1 MEAFTKPFWRWQTIG
16 NAKVILVFGK
26 TGQIATELSTFEN
39 LKTLGRERANLSKPL
54 ECRKAI
60 LFTKP
65 KAVINAAA
73 YTAVDNAESDEYLA
87 RQINC
92 EAVAIMAKTCAE
104 LNIPLV
110 HISTD
115 YVFDGG
121 GTTPWLTSDI
131 PNPINAYGRSK
142 LQGEQAIEASGC
154 IYVILRTSWVVSA
167 HGNNFVKTMLRLSER
182 KHSLNVVDDQV
193 GGPTFAGDIAHT
205 CVLIA
210 EQLIKDPRKKGIYH
224 YTGKPDVSWFQFAK
238 EIFEKV
244 GARTVVNPIPTSYY
258 PTPAPRPLNSRLN
271 CSTTKETFG
280 ILRPFWYDALE
291 NILKKLYKKH
301 DET

>member
-1 MEAFTKPFWRWQTIG
+1 
-16 NAKVILVFGK
+16 
-26 TGQIATELSTFEN
+26 
-39 LKTLGRERANLSKPL
+39 
-54 ECRKAI
+54 
-60 LFTKP
+60 
-65 KAVINAAA
+65 VINAAA

-87 RQINC
+87 RKING

-142 LQGEQAIEASGC
+142 LHGERAIEGSGC
-154 IYVILRTSWVVSA
+154 TYVILRTSWVVSA

-182 KHSLNVVDDQV
+182 KHSLNVVDDQI
-193 GGPTFAGDIAHT
+193 GGPTFAVDIART

-210 EQLIKDPRKKGIYH
+210 EQLIKEPSKKGIYH
-224 YTGKPDVSWFQFAK
+224 YTGQPDVSWFQFAK
-238 EIFEKV
+238 QIFEKA
-244 GARTVVNPIPTSYY
+244 GARTVTTPILTSDY

-271 CSTTKETFG
+271 CSTMKEVFG
-280 ILRPFWYDALE
+280 ISRPFWYDALE
-291 NILKKLYKKH
+291 NILKELDQKH
-301 DET
+301 DKT

>member
-1 MEAFTKPFWRWQTIG
+1 M
-16 NAKVILVFGK
+16 ILVFGK
-26 TGQIATELSTFEN
+26 TGQIAAELSTFES
-39 LKTLGRERANLSKPL
+39 LKTLGREKANLYKPL
-54 ECRKAI
+54 ECREAI
-60 LFTKP
+60 LFYKP
-65 KAVINAAA
+65 KAVINVAA

-87 RQINC
+87 RQING
-92 EAVAIMAKTCAE
+92 EAVAMMAATCAE

-115 YVFDGG
+115 YVFDGS

-142 LQGEQAIEASGC
+142 LQGERAIEASGC

-182 KHSLNVVDDQV
+182 KNSLNVVDDQI

-210 EQLIKDPRKKGIYH
+210 EQLIKEPSKKGIYH
-224 YTGKPDVSWFQFAK
+224 YTGQPDVSWFQFAK

-244 GARTVVNPIPTSYY
+244 GARTVATPILTSDY
-258 PTPAPRPLNSRLN
+258 PRPALRPLNSRLN
-271 CSTTKETFG
+271 CSTTKEVFG
-280 ILRPFWYDALE
+280 ISRPFWYDALE
-291 NILKKLYKKH
+291 NILKELDQKH
-301 DET
+301 DKT

>member
-16 NAKVILVFGK
+16 YGKVILVFGK
-26 TGQIATELSTFEN
+26 TGQIATELSTFES
-39 LKTLGRERANLSKPL
+39 LKTLGREKANLYKPL
-54 ECRKAI
+54 ECREAI
-60 LFTKP
+60 LFNKP
-65 KAVINAAA
+65 KAVINVAA

-87 RQINC
+87 RQING
-92 EAVAIMAKTCAE
+92 EAVAMMAATCAE

-115 YVFDGG
+115 YVFDGSG
-121 GTTPWLTSDI
+121 STPWLTSDI

-142 LQGEQAIEASGC
+142 LQGERAIEASGC

-182 KHSLNVVDDQV
+182 KHSLNVVDDQI

-205 CVLIA
+205 CILIA
-210 EQLIKDPRKKGIYH
+210 EQLIKEPSKKGIYH
-224 YTGKPDVSWFQFAK
+224 YTGQPDVSWFQFAK
-238 EIFEKV
+238 QIFEKA
-244 GARTVVNPIPTSYY
+244 GARTVATPILTSDY

-271 CSTTKETFG
+271 CSTTKEVFG
-280 ILRPFWYDALE
+280 ISRPFWYDALE
-291 NILKKLYKKH
+291 NILKELDQKH
-301 DET
+301 VKT